1 MINTADVVRIGRV
14 SKINYDTGMIEAT
27 YPQYDNSVT
36 PEFPVISFNDEY
48 KMPKIGDEIAV
59 LHLSNG
65 AAAGVILGHY
75 WNETNTPAETGEG
88 LFLKQFALEAGKA
101 YLRYK
106 AGAMLM
112 KSDNSITLDAN
123 TITFKC
129 SAGTATVADIIA
141 HMRTHNS

>member
-1 MINTADVVRIGRV
+1 MADRLIRVGRV
-14 SKINYDTGMIEAT
+14 SKIDFDNGMVAVT
-27 YPQYDNSVT
+27 YPDLDDSVT
-36 PEFPVISFNDEY
+36 SFLSVVSFNDEY

>member
-1 MINTADVVRIGRV
+1 MADNIRV
-14 SKINYDTGMIEAT
+14 GNVSSIKYKKGLIEVT
-27 YPQYDNSVT
+27 YPDLDDSVT
-36 PEFPVISFNDEY
+36 DALPVFSFTGEY